1 MRLSGAMA
9 ALVVVVLLAIVWA
22 SSDAWGHSFAS
33 GALAVGMVVAIAR
46 VVRR

>member
-1 MRLSGAMA
+1 MA

>member
-1 MRLSGAMA
+1 MA

-33 GALAVGMVVAIAR
+33 GVLAVGMVVAIAR

>member
-1 MRLSGAMA
+1 MA
-9 ALVVVVLLAIVWA
+9 ALVVLVLLAIVWA